1 MKENKSIKKAII
13 VAIVTLLLT
22 IAGVIW
28 GINYD
33 DKDIETISNGV
44 ETIVDIID
52 NTQLAEENPS
62 TTEIPELTQEDEQ
75 SLAVQ
80 EANVGKNQ
88 KFEQQGNIAYKGA
101 SKTPNVQLG
110 KYQGLTYYSQV
121 DSRWARHPYTII
133 GDKSQDIANYGCGPT
148 CAAMIVS
155 SIKGTITPP
164 DMGDLFVEYGYE
176 SKYDGTYWSAF
187 RWIADVFDL
196 DGYSQ
201 FSSVNTAVSK
211 LKNNH
216 YLVAICNEGLFTYG
230 GHFIVITG
238 VEGNTLKI
246 YDPYLYNGKFTTAS
260 RKKANVKVKG
270 NTVYV
275 SVDNFKKY
283 ANCQS
288 FFSYKYDA
296 NKITNNTT
304 TVTTTTT
311 NNKNT
316 NVKNVNYKAKV
327 TAGIGLNIRSG
338 ASTKYKI
345 VGGYTYGTTVT
356 ITKESNGWGKTN
368 KGWICLDYV
377 KKVSTSTTSTSIKT
391 RDKVKVL
398 NAIQYN
404 GQSFAKNYSSYDVIE
419 VIGDRVVIGKGKT
432 VTCAINKKNIKKI

>member
-1 MKENKSIKKAII
+1 MKENKITKRAII
-13 VAIVTLLLT
+13 VSIITLILIV
-22 IAGVIW
+22 ASAIW
-28 GINYD
+28 GIEYD
-33 DKDIETISNGV
+33 KNDIDTIANGIETVVN
-44 ETIVDIID
+44 IIED
-52 NTQLAEENPS
+52 NMS
-62 TTEIPELTQEDEQ
+62 TTEIPNLTQEDEQ

-88 KFEQQGNIAYKGA
+88 GFEQQGQVAYKGS
-101 SKTPNVQLG
+101 SKTPSVSLG

-121 DSRWARHPYTII
+121 DSRWARHPYTVI

-164 DMGDLFVEYGYE
+164 EMGDLFVQYGYE

-201 FSSVNTAVSK
+201 FSSVDTAVNK

-238 VEGNTLKI
+238 IEGNNLKI
-246 YDPYLYNGKFTTAS
+246 YDPYLYSGKFTTAS
-260 RKKANVKVKG
+260 RKKANVMVKG

-275 SVDNFKKY
+275 SVENFKKY
-283 ANCQS
+283 ANCKS
-288 FFSYKYDA
+288 FFSYKYDK
-296 NKITNNTT
+296 NKVTNNST
-304 TVTTTTT
+304 TVTTT
-311 NNKNT
+311 NKNNSNST
-316 NVKNVNYKAKV
+316 VRDTSYKAKV
-327 TAGIGLNIRSG
+327 IAKIGLNIRSG

-345 VGGYTYGTTVT
+345 VGGYTYNTTVT
-356 ITKESNGWGKTN
+356 ITKQSGNWGKTN

-377 KKVSTSTTSTSIKT
+377 SKISSTSTTTTSMSKT
-391 RDKVKVL
+391 MTVIAKIGLNVRSGPGTNYKIVTAYPYNTKVTVL
-398 NAIQYN
+398 NTTGNWARTNKGYMCL
-404 GQSFAKNYSSYDVIE
+404 NYL
-419 VIGDRVVIGKGKT
+419 K
-432 VTCAINKKNIKKI
+432 

>member
-1 MKENKSIKKAII
+1 MSRKKKII
-13 VAIVTLLLT
+13 ISVVTLVL
-22 IAGVIW
+22 AVAAVFF
-28 GINYD
+28 GINYTD
-33 DKDIETISNGV
+33 EDVNTIANGV
-44 ETIVDIID
+44 ETVVNIIED
-52 NTQLAEENPS
+52 NMS

-80 EANVGKNQ
+80 ESNVGKNQ
-88 KFEQQGNIAYKGA
+88 GFEQQGQIAYRGS
-101 SKTPNVQLG
+101 SKTPNVSLG

-121 DSRWARHPYTII
+121 DSRWARHPYTVI

-164 DMGDLFVEYGYE
+164 EMGDLFVKYGYE

-201 FSSVNTAVSK
+201 FSSIDTAVSK

-260 RKKANVKVKG
+260 RKRAGVTVKG

-275 SVDNFKKY
+275 SVANFKKY
-283 ANCQS
+283 ANAKS
-288 FFSYKYDA
+288 FFSYKYDK
-296 NKITNNTT
+296 NKVVDNKTN
-304 TVTTTTT
+304 VTTT
-311 NNKNT
+311 NKNT
-316 NVKNVNYKAKV
+316 NTSTVKSTSYKAKV

-338 ASTKYKI
+338 ASTKYRI
-345 VGGYTYGTTVT
+345 VGGYSYNATVT
-356 ITKESNGWGKTN
+356 ITKESGNWGKTD

-377 KKVSTSTTSTSIKT
+377 KKVSSNTTTKTSIKVGNKIT
-391 RDKVKVL
+391 LLKNATKYATGQYIPSWCKNKKYTIMQVGNGKVL
-398 NAIQYN
+398 LREI
-404 GQSFAKNYSSYDVIE
+404 YSWVYTKDV
-419 VIGDRVVIGKGKT
+419 K
-432 VTCAINKKNIKKI
+432 